1 MHPSSPLDTMVG
13 SNSLKPTSTKAYVN
27 LRLRLAIALKYQHQ
41 DDPAPKVVASG
52 QGFAAQRL
60 IETAQDHA
68 IPIHQDA
75 DLAEALAPLP
85 AGQFIPPELYAAV
98 AEVLAMLVRLDASL
112 RNSSRGVTFARP
124 Q

>member
-1 MHPSSPLDTMVG
+1 MKGSFPSSPTR
-13 SNSLKPTSTKAYVN
+13 TKAYVN

-52 QGFAAQRL
+52 QGHAAQRL
-60 IETAQDHA
+60 IETAQEHA
-68 IPIHQDA
+68 VPIHQDA

-112 RNSSRGVTFARP
+112 RNPTRGVTFARP